1 MSDRQGYRSAGG
13 LDDLARWRTF
23 LAVHQSRS
31 ISAAAR
37 ALGLAQP
44 SASAQI
50 SALEAALGQPL
61 FERHARGVVPTPY
74 ADELAGRL
82 AAPFAALGAALS
94 ETLGPLGGGDAHRLL
109 RLGGPAELLADVAVT
124 ALAPLVR
131 DGLQLQV
138 TAGLTDD
145 LLDALRDGR
154 LDLVIATSRPKGRS
168 LRAEPLA
175 DEELVLVGASGGPL
189 TAVRTH
195 ADLADTALIAYAAD
209 VPLLRRYWRH
219 VFGVRLE
226 VAPSLTVPDLRA
238 VRAAVVAGAGVSVLP
253 RYLVEQELA
262 EGRLLDLHPSDD
274 PPISTTFLVTRGV
287 PSVPAQRAAA
297 ALRDAARG
305 WG

>member
-1 MSDRQGYRSAGG
+1 MSDRKTDG
-13 LDDLARWRTF
+13 LDDLTRWRTF

-31 ISAAAR
+31 ISGAAR

-61 FERHARGVVPTPY
+61 FERHARGVVPTAY

-82 AAPFAALGAALS
+82 AAPFAAVGSALVD
-94 ETLGPLGGGDAHRLL
+94 TLGPVLGGAAHPLL
-109 RLGGPAELLADVAVT
+109 RLGGPAELLAEVAAP

-131 DGLQLQV
+131 DGVQLQI
-138 TAGLTDD
+138 TPGLTDD

-175 DEELVLVGASGGPL
+175 DEELVLVGPAGGSL
-189 TAVRTH
+189 TEVRSP
-195 ADLADTALIAYAAD
+195 ADLADTALLAYAAD
-209 VPLLRRYWRH
+209 VPLLRRFWRH
-219 VFGVRLE
+219 AFAVRLE

-253 RYLVEQELA
+253 RYLAQRDLV

-274 PPISTTFLVTRGV
+274 PPISTTYLLTRGD
-287 PSVPAQRAAA
+287 PPAAARGAAA
-297 ALRDAARG
+297 ALRAATRT